1 MPVSFT
7 DAELDILMSLSACI
21 EPPFRDA
28 FLRDVA
34 GALAQYPEQA
44 RGPGLVH
51 REASKLQRYYAHNG
65 PRSTARGVT
74 SQNN

>member
-7 DAELDILMSLSACI
+7 DAELDILLTLAACI
-21 EPPFRDA
+21 EPAFRNA

-34 GALAQYPEQA
+34 GAIAQYPEQA

-51 REASKLQRYYAHNG
+51 REAAKLQRYYASNG
-65 PRSTARGVT
+65 PRPMARGVGKYG
-74 SQNN
+74 